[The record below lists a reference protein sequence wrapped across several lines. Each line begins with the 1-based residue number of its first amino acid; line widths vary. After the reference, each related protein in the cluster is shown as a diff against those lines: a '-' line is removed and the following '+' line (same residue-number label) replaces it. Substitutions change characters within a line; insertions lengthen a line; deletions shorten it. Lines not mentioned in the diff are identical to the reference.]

1 MTRQAEI
8 TCCLFIHAI
17 ASCHRRFADHA
28 KWFQLQEGF
37 MDYKTI
43 FIVDPIRNERIPLA
57 KFLSEEIFTIMTFIS
72 PNDCFKK
79 PDLIRCD
86 LMVFVPRKDKN
97 EVKHLMNIKK
107 KFRKIPLIFL
117 LTEDFPDVNLTEITA
132 NGFPNLYK
140 AGNNEKVREIML
152 GLLAEEGLPPR
163 TEVPHPVP
171 ITQEVRDAISP
182 RTE

>member
-1 MTRQAEI
+1 MFCHIRTKNTISFVQKVISTKQHLVSLGTRKEQI
-8 TCCLFIHAI
+8 
-17 ASCHRRFADHA
+17 S
-28 KWFQLQEGF
+28 G
-37 MDYKTI
+37 
-43 FIVDPIRNERIPLA
+43 VRN
-57 KFLSEEIFTIMTFIS
+57 
-72 PNDCFKK
+72 
-79 PDLIRCD
+79 
-86 LMVFVPRKDKN
+86 VV
-97 EVKHLMNIKK
+97 KK

-132 NGFPNLYK
+132 NGFPDLYK

-163 TEVPHPVP
+163 TEVPHPIP